1 MQRLKVGLEASF
13 AGSRLTRGRAAGWPA
28 VILFVNSRSGRYE
41 YHTHEKS
48 VRFARRALSA
58 SLSWGKHRLSQEAG
72 LFGDVLLH
80 RSIVTEIPVFFQWY
94 LLITVI
100 THRL

>member
-1 MQRLKVGLEASF
+1 
-13 AGSRLTRGRAAGWPA
+13 
-28 VILFVNSRSGRYE
+28 VILFVNFRSARYE

-48 VRFARRALSA
+48 VRFARCALSA

-80 RSIVTEIPVFFQWY
+80 RSIVTEIPAFFQCY

-100 THRL
+100 THRYESFDVARYRTLSSQENIWDKEQREQ